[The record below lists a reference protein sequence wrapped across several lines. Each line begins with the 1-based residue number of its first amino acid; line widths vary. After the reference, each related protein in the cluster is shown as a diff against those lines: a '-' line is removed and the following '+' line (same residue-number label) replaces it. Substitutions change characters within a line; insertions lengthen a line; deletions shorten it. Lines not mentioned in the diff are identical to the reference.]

1 MAEQQHKR
9 GRGSLNKLWRRS
21 AAAVVAAATLMGG
34 VAPAAFAAGGGG
46 NQPGSGGGLDA
57 AQFWQYRDG
66 PDGSWGPATS
76 LDSVRKAM
84 KAANVTML
92 DEGGSYNGPA
102 KAQAALDQA
111 RAECERGFN
120 QRHPSE
126 AGQANCRVV
135 GVGAVAGSQA
145 QGTNGWNGSGVVARQ
160 TWIDN
165 WNKYVAPVEYNY
177 AGVTKYHTST
187 PFWDNPSDSV
197 NKIMERNVHDDTSIA
212 IIVLD
217 KYQPAPPVVDYDLT
231 ITTNVNAPQDLKT
244 GSTGKVSDT
253 IHASQSRGDA
263 QQVNATVIM
272 HFDGNKYVGAKN
284 VTKSVKIT
292 TKGDTR
298 SPEFA
303 PADFGWK
310 AWPAG
315 TYWFDVQVP
324 KQGHMK
330 AAVDTADREA
340 SESFRIVD
348 VPPQPP
354 VKQIEQGVSADAMR
368 NTTTIE
374 SGTGRG
380 GYAMTFRDVITPNGV
395 AYSIENMKV
404 TDKTD
409 NNKDISDQFT
419 MTWDQAANTVTAVRK
434 DTTSMMPL
442 EHTYVFQLDVVVSK
456 PDINKVTDQAN
467 VLWNDTDQ
475 STEQKEF
482 PTWNPNPDKSWIKQD
497 ASGKW
502 AAVIDP
508 EHTNA
513 TGADKNVFLDGDKVA
528 SVVNGVISADLIDA
542 PTKFELADDW
552 TKADYIF
559 DADTKGI
566 KVFMKDAPSN
576 TASSVYDIVNKG
588 TDVTNQFDIKVDGT
602 KTTVS
607 MKQDALKTLKGLKA
621 HRQYTLLIPGQVNFA
636 NGKGA
641 AQVRKD
647 FGKQPGDEVTFCES
661 AGQGEGGNHRLT
673 NSGMQ
678 AVNGDTRPTNEPE
691 ICGYVPPVKK
701 DVIGEASQG
710 GAQESVDGKV
720 VFPGQKVEYQLTT
733 TPKLPGQLAYDVKN
747 VVVTDQYDE
756 YLVPDKQTVEV
767 TDLGNGKIV
776 PKAQYTTKW
785 DDTKHLFQLA
795 FDDAYVKANWGKG
808 QNPRL
813 LIRFEGTVSKD
824 APTDT
829 RVNNQWML
837 TLNNSITPSNQVF
850 NLPPEFTPVKEDTQ
864 KDPTISIDG
873 KTALL
878 GDVLYYRVH
887 LDLKNLGRDVT
898 AYDVKRA
905 GIIDDYDV
913 EYLTADEQNVEVLN
927 AKGEDVTAKFNVQ
940 FKDGVAYVFAKTADT
955 QVPATGETVKGDPQP
970 ADLKAYSEK
979 KIDPL
984 KDPSIDQSLTGA
996 EYTVVLPMTV
1006 TKVTDGY
1013 VVKNTATQI
1022 VNDVKKDTNTVTNP
1036 LKPINPVKDVVLKV
1050 NGDSVNG
1057 KEIPLTQKFLYRLD
1071 SSVIPANRAYPQ
1083 VTQWGIVD
1091 KLDTQHDKYLGEW
1104 QVCANRDLYKD
1115 GKPVAK
1121 TGDVLAG
1128 SGFDNTEL
1136 LAAITGDTATD
1147 AEAASDDAANKDE
1160 SGKDDAAQPTGE
1172 QLFTVDY
1179 KDGTITANAT
1189 DLFLKL
1195 VSADTE
1201 HDQAWTLFIS
1211 TQRIAVS
1218 DRVENTFTETFNDK
1232 ELVSNTVW
1240 TSTPDLTPSIHLEK
1254 WDEKSGWPNG
1264 DRDTRE
1270 QALKD
1275 AKNGDVIVFT
1285 ITNTSKTDKAGK
1297 GAIYRAKDLKLTDQT
1312 ILGDGRVVDL
1322 KYPDNWDTLILKPG
1336 QSVDVKGTLKDANG
1350 DHTNRASVSGIP
1362 LTPCVVNDDTPFDGK
1377 DDENVPE
1384 GAVDIDGVKM
1394 CGTDRIVSNTDDWNA
1409 TIKPPLANTGV
1420 ALGIILPL
1428 MGLLIAGGGITLTT
1442 LRKRQHTAKH
1452 TA

>member
-1 MAEQQHKR
+1 M
-9 GRGSLNKLWRRS
+9 GRFKHSIR
-21 AAAVVAAATLMGG
+21 AAVAGVAAGATLLTLG
-34 VAPAAFAAGGGG
+34 APAALAAGGGG
-46 NQPGSGGGLDA
+46 NQPGTGGGGLDA

-102 KAQAALDQA
+102 KAQIALDQA
-111 RAECERGFN
+111 RTECERGFN

-135 GVGAVAGSQA
+135 AVGAVAGSQA
-145 QGTNGWNGSGVVARQ
+145 QGTNGWNGSGIVARQ

-165 WNKYVAPVEYNY
+165 WNKYVAPIRYNY
-177 AGVTKYHTST
+177 AGTRPYYTST
-187 PFWDNPSDSV
+187 PFDDNPSDSV
-197 NKIMERNVHDDTSIA
+197 NKIMERNVHPDTSIA

-231 ITTNVNAPQDLKT
+231 VTTNVNAPQDLKT

-263 QQVNATVIM
+263 QQVNANVIM
-272 HFDGNKYVGAKN
+272 HYDGNKYVGAKN

-348 VPPQPP
+348 VPPAAP
-354 VKQIEQGVSADAMR
+354 VKEIEQGVSADAMVNHTVIR
-368 NTTTIE
+368 

-380 GYAMTFRDVITPNGV
+380 GYAMRFTDTITPNGV
-395 AYSIENMKV
+395 NYSVSNMKV
-404 TDKTD
+404 LDETD
-409 NNKDISDQFT
+409 NDKDISDQFT
-419 MTWDQAANTVTAVRK
+419 INWDKNANTVTAIRK
-434 DTTSMMPL
+434 DTTTMMPL
-442 EHTYVFQLDVVVSK
+442 DHTYAFHLDVTVAK
-456 PDINKVTDQAN
+456 PDINKVTDKGT
-467 VLWNDTDQ
+467 VLWNDTSQD
-475 STEQKEF
+475 TDQKEF

-508 EHTNA
+508 EHTNN
-513 TGADKNVFLDGDKVA
+513 TGADQNVFLDGDKVA
-528 SVVNGVISADLIDA
+528 SVVNGVISANLIDA
-542 PTKFELADDW
+542 PTTFTLEDDW
-552 TKADYIF
+552 TKADYLF

-566 KVFMKDAPSN
+566 KVYMMDAQSN

-588 TDVTNQFDIKVDGT
+588 TDATGQFDITAAGT
-602 KTTVS
+602 KATVS
-607 MKQDALKTLKGLKA
+607 MKADALKALKGLTN
-621 HRQYTLLIPGQVNFA
+621 HRQYTLLIPGVVNMA

-647 FGKQPGDEVTFCES
+647 FGKQPGDELTFCETPANGTGS
-661 AGQGEGGNHRLT
+661 GAKLT
-673 NSGMQ
+673 NSGAQ
-678 AVNGDTRPTNEPE
+678 TVNGDREPTNEPW

-747 VVVTDQYDE
+747 VVVTDQYDQ

-767 TDLGNGKIV
+767 TDLGNGKII

-829 RVNNQWML
+829 KVDNQWML
-837 TLNNSITPSNQVF
+837 TLNNSITPSNEVF
-850 NLPPEFTPVKEDTQ
+850 NTPPEFNPSKEDTQ

-887 LDLKNLGRDVT
+887 LDLKNLDRKGT
-898 AYDVKRA
+898 AYNVMRA
-905 GIIDDYDV
+905 GIVDDYDD

-940 FKDGVAYVFAKTADT
+940 FRDGVAYVFAKTADT
-955 QVPATGETVKGDPQP
+955 KVPATGETVKGDPQP
-970 ADLKAYSEK
+970 KDLKAYSQAK
-979 KIDPL
+979 LDPL
-984 KDPSIDQSLTGA
+984 KDPAIDQSLLGQ

-1022 VNDVKKDTNTVTNP
+1022 VNDVKKSTNTVTNP

-1083 VTQWGIVD
+1083 VTQWGITD

-1104 QVCANRDLYKD
+1104 QVRANRDLYKD

-1128 SGFDNTEL
+1128 TGFDNTEL
-1136 LAAITGDTATD
+1136 LAAITGATA
-1147 AEAASDDAANKDE
+1147 NRDE

-1195 VSADTE
+1195 VSADTTHE
-1201 HDQAWTLFIS
+1201 QAWSLFVS
-1211 TQRIAVS
+1211 VQRIATS
-1218 DRVENTFTETFNDK
+1218 ERVENTFTETFNGK

-1264 DRDTRE
+1264 DRDTRA

-1275 AKNGDVIVFT
+1275 AKDGDTIVFT
-1285 ITNTSKTDKAGK
+1285 ITNTSRTDKAGK
-1297 GAIYRAKDLKLTDQT
+1297 GAVFRAKDLKLTDHT

-1336 QSVDVKGTLKDANG
+1336 QSVDVKGTLKGVKG
-1350 DHTNRASVSGIP
+1350 DHTDRASVSGIP
-1362 LTPCVVNDDTPFDGK
+1362 LTECVVNDDTPFDGK
-1377 DDENVPE
+1377 DDANVPE

-1394 CGTDRIVSNTDDWNA
+1394 CGSDRVVSNTDDWNA
-1409 TIKPPLANTGV
+1409 TVTPPLAHTGATV
-1420 ALGIILPL
+1420 TVLGVLAAVL
-1428 MGLLIAGGGITLTT
+1428 MGGAGMLLSL
-1442 LRKRQHTAKH
+1442 KRRTSGAPRHMA
-1452 TA
+1452 

>member
-84 KAANVTML
+84 QAAGVTIL

-145 QGTNGWNGSGVVARQ
+145 QGTNGWNGSGIVARQ

-165 WNKYVAPVEYNY
+165 WNKYVAPVKYNY
-177 AGVTKYHTST
+177 AGTREYLTSN

-231 ITTNVNAPQDLKT
+231 VTTNVNAPQDLKT

-263 QQVNATVIM
+263 QQVNANVIM
-272 HFDGNKYVGAKN
+272 HYDGNKYVGAKN

-310 AWPAG
+310 AWPSG

-348 VPPQPP
+348 VPPAAP
-354 VKQIEQGVSADAMR
+354 VKEIEQGVSADAMR

-409 NNKDISDQFT
+409 NKDISDQFT
-419 MTWDQAANTVTAVRK
+419 MTWDRNTNTVTAVRK
-434 DTTSMMPL
+434 DTSTMMPL
-442 EHTYVFQLDVVVSK
+442 DHTYAFHLDVTVAK
-456 PDINKVTDQAN
+456 PDINKVTDKGT
-467 VLWNDTDQ
+467 VLWNDTSQD
-475 STEQKEF
+475 TDQKEF

-497 ASGKW
+497 TAGKW

-508 EHTNA
+508 EHTNN
-513 TGADKNVFLDGDKVA
+513 TGADQNVFLDGDKVA
-528 SVVNGVISADLIDA
+528 SVVNGVISANLIDA
-542 PTKFELADDW
+542 PTTFTLEDDW
-552 TKADYIF
+552 TKADYLF
-559 DADTKGI
+559 DADMKGI
-566 KVFMKDAPSN
+566 KVYMMDAQSN

-588 TDVTNQFDIKVDGT
+588 TDVTGQFDITAAGT
-602 KTTVS
+602 KATVS
-607 MKQDALKTLKGLKA
+607 MKADALKALKGLKN
-621 HRQYTLLIPGQVNFA
+621 HRQYTLLIPGVVNMA

-647 FGKQPGDEVTFCES
+647 FGKQPGDELTFCETPANGTGS
-661 AGQGEGGNHRLT
+661 GAKLT
-673 NSGMQ
+673 NSGAQ
-678 AVNGDTRPTNEPE
+678 TVNGDREPTNEPW

-710 GAQESVDGKV
+710 GAQESVDGKI

-747 VVVTDQYDE
+747 VVVTDQYDQ

-829 RVNNQWML
+829 KVDNQWML
-837 TLNNSITPSNQVF
+837 TLNNSITPSNEVF
-850 NLPPEFTPVKEDTQ
+850 NTPPEFNPSKEDTQ

-887 LDLKNLGRDVT
+887 LDLKNLDRKDT

-905 GIIDDYDV
+905 GIIDDYDD

-955 QVPATGETVKGDPQP
+955 QIPATGETVKGDPQP

-984 KDPSIDQSLTGA
+984 KDPSIDQSLLGQ

-1232 ELVSNTVW
+1232 DLVSNTVW

-1264 DRDTRE
+1264 DRDTRA

-1275 AKNGDVIVFT
+1275 AKNGDTIVFT
-1285 ITNTSKTDKAGK
+1285 ITNTSKTDKNGK
-1297 GAIYRAKDLKLTDQT
+1297 GAVYRAKDLKLTDQT
-1312 ILGDGRVVDL
+1312 ILGNGRVVDL

-1377 DDENVPE
+1377 DDENVPDD
-1384 GAVDIDGVKM
+1384 AVDIDGVKM
-1394 CGTDRIVSNTDDWNA
+1394 CGSDRIVSNTDDWNA
-1409 TIKPPLANTGV
+1409 AIKPPLANTGV

-1428 MGLLIAGGGITLTT
+1428 MGLMIAGGGITLTA

>member
-1 MAEQQHKR
+1 M
-9 GRGSLNKLWRRS
+9 GRFKHSIR
-21 AAAVVAAATLMGG
+21 AAVAGVAAGATLLTLG
-34 VAPAAFAAGGGG
+34 APAALAAGGGG
-46 NQPGSGGGLDA
+46 NQPGTGGGDLAA

-84 KAANVTML
+84 KAGNVTML
-92 DEGGSYNGPA
+92 DEGGIYNGPA

-120 QRHPSE
+120 QRHPNE

-135 GVGAVAGSQA
+135 AVGAVASSAG
-145 QGTNGWNGSGVVARQ
+145 QGTNGWNGSGIAARS

-165 WNKYVAPVEYNY
+165 WNKYVAPVHYFYNGTVDY
-177 AGVTKYHTST
+177 YTST

-212 IIVLD
+212 VIVLD

-231 ITTNVNAPQDLKT
+231 VTTNVNAPQDLKT

-263 QQVNATVIM
+263 QQVNANVIM
-272 HFDGNKYVGAKN
+272 HYDGNKYVGAKN
-284 VTKSVKIT
+284 VTKSVRIT

-310 AWPAG
+310 AWPSG

-348 VPPQPP
+348 VPPAAP
-354 VKQIEQGVSADAMR
+354 VKEIEQGVSADAMVNHTVIR
-368 NTTTIE
+368 

-380 GYAMTFRDVITPNGV
+380 GYAMRFTDTITPNGV
-395 AYSIENMKV
+395 NYSVSNMKV
-404 TDKTD
+404 LDETD
-409 NNKDISDQFT
+409 NDKDISDQFT
-419 MTWDQAANTVTAVRK
+419 INWDKNANTVTAVRK
-434 DTTSMMPL
+434 DTTTMMPL
-442 EHTYVFQLDVVVSK
+442 DHTYAFHLDVTVAK
-456 PDINKVTDQAN
+456 PDINKVTDKGT
-467 VLWNDTDQ
+467 VLWNDTSQD
-475 STEQKEF
+475 TDQKEF

-508 EHTNA
+508 EHTNN
-513 TGADKNVFLDGDKVA
+513 TGADQNVFLDGDKVA
-528 SVVNGVISADLIDA
+528 SVVNGVISANLIDA
-542 PTKFELADDW
+542 PTTFTLEDDW
-552 TKADYIF
+552 TKADYLF

-566 KVFMKDAPSN
+566 KVYMMDAQSN

-588 TDVTNQFDIKVDGT
+588 TDVTGQFDITAAGT
-602 KTTVS
+602 KATVS
-607 MKQDALKTLKGLKA
+607 MKADALKTLKGLKN
-621 HRQYTLLIPGQVNFA
+621 HRQYTLLIPGVVNMA

-647 FGKQPGDEVTFCES
+647 FGKQPGDELTFCETPANGTGS
-661 AGQGEGGNHRLT
+661 GAKLT
-673 NSGMQ
+673 NSGAQ
-678 AVNGDTRPTNEPE
+678 TVNGDREPTNEPW

-747 VVVTDQYDE
+747 VVVTDQYDQ

-767 TDLGNGKIV
+767 TDLGNGKII

-829 RVNNQWML
+829 RVDNQWML

-850 NLPPEFTPVKEDTQ
+850 NTPPEFNPVKEDTQ
-864 KDPTISIDG
+864 KDPSISIDG

-887 LDLKNLGRDVT
+887 LDLKNLDRKGT
-898 AYDVKRA
+898 AYNVMRA
-905 GIIDDYDV
+905 GIVDDYDD
-913 EYLTADEQNVEVLN
+913 EYLTADERNVEVLN

-955 QVPATGETVKGDPQP
+955 KVPATGETVKGDPQP

-984 KDPSIDQSLTGA
+984 KDPSIDQSLLGQ

-1057 KEIPLTQKFLYRLD
+1057 REIPLTQKFLYRLD

-1091 KLDTQHDKYLGEW
+1091 KLDTQHDKYLVEW

-1115 GKPVAK
+1115 GKLIAK

-1128 SGFDNTEL
+1128 SGFDNSGL
-1136 LAAITGDTATD
+1136 LAAITGDTA
-1147 AEAASDDAANKDE
+1147 NRDE

-1195 VSADTE
+1195 VSADTTHE
-1201 HDQAWTLFIS
+1201 QAWSLFVS

-1218 DRVENTFTETFNDK
+1218 DRVENTFTETFNGK

-1264 DRDTRE
+1264 DRDTRD

-1275 AKNGDVIVFT
+1275 AKNGDTIVFT
-1285 ITNTSKTDKAGK
+1285 ITNTSKTDKNGK
-1297 GAIYRAKDLKLTDQT
+1297 GAVYRAKDLKLTDQT

-1322 KYPDNWDTLILKPG
+1322 KYPANWDTLILKPG
-1336 QSVDVKGTLKDANG
+1336 QSVDVKGTLKGVKG
-1350 DHTNRASVSGIP
+1350 DHTDRASVSGIP
-1362 LTPCVVNDDTPFDGK
+1362 LTECVVNDDTPFDGK
-1377 DDENVPE
+1377 DDANVPE

-1394 CGTDRIVSNTDDWNA
+1394 CGSDRVVSNTDDWNA
-1409 TIKPPLANTGV
+1409 TVTPPLAHTGATV
-1420 ALGIILPL
+1420 TVLGVLAAVL
-1428 MGLLIAGGGITLTT
+1428 MGGAGMLLSL
-1442 LRKRQHTAKH
+1442 KRRTSGAPRHMA
-1452 TA
+1452 